1 MNVKERNSFLAQS
14 LDALRFVGKKDGNKS
29 SVLDI
34 AKLEV
39 DWHKMH
45 KPPIESYIPIYGLND
60 LWEITNDVKLM
71 NRPDRRVRYMDDLL
85 KRFDICFLNAGTNRR
100 VYYHRADPFIVFKV
114 GSDQVG
120 RSDNTSEFHVQN
132 NIFPF
137 CTRTYS
143 ALPNGMIALA
153 ERVEI
158 MTERDYKTKWASE
171 VFDLIL
177 AIASKGFIMED
188 VGGNFYKNLGIRIGF
203 GPVFADYPYVYR
215 IDLRKTLC
223 SYINP
228 ITGEKC
234 NGELDYDYKKGMSEI
249 VCDTCGTRFSAKH
262 LAFDAKEDR
271 IETRKGKYTMS
282 NNFKVSVVRGND
294 TVLRTYNESEA
305 ASIQNFSDVVR
316 VTRRVPEP
324 MRPNEI
330 VVTPRRTNQQ
340 RTQQVQSSFRTSVH
354 RGNNRQEFGRRND
367 SYQENGSYQRRSSNP
382 PKEEIIPDIEAF
394 LYEMHQKHGKGT
406 AIYLARRLGVYYQD
420 PNEKRHTADIEA
432 TVRVEPDTPEYITPT
447 KQEKRTTA
455 KVVSSNSEDTLMQEI
470 AQSGTTQEE
479 AMIPMKPKTAAEL
492 AAMDKESRNENVV
505 MGFPGEPLVDTMR
518 VEQKAPLIAKAIENR
533 FDHKIVRENG
543 TADAELMRQLEKD
556 IAEFLEN
563 NLEMNQL
570 YRDGLDGLEV
580 KVNSLLDHMNKVCFL
595 VKVEMH
601 KSSLLDVTL
610 YPSEGEED
618 RHDYEDKE
626 YENYLAKAAAEEDEE
641 VLKDEDIQEDEVGMD
656 HDVSNIIEFFEERIK
671 QYSMDKYMVDIKKLS
686 PEEAINKLSRKLLSD
701 AVDQKNYPF
710 ALAHEEAKK
719 FAAKYLGYEGKS
731 IEDTSAASQL

>member
-1 MNVKERNSFLAQS
+1 M
-14 LDALRFVGKKDGNKS
+14 
-29 SVLDI
+29 
-34 AKLEV
+34 
-39 DWHKMH
+39 
-45 KPPIESYIPIYGLND
+45 
-60 LWEITNDVKLM
+60 
-71 NRPDRRVRYMDDLL
+71 
-85 KRFDICFLNAGTNRR
+85 
-100 VYYHRADPFIVFKV
+100 
-114 GSDQVG
+114 
-120 RSDNTSEFHVQN
+120 
-132 NIFPF
+132 
-137 CTRTYS
+137 
-143 ALPNGMIALA
+143 
-153 ERVEI
+153 
-158 MTERDYKTKWASE
+158 
-171 VFDLIL
+171 
-177 AIASKGFIMED
+177 
-188 VGGNFYKNLGIRIGF
+188 
-203 GPVFADYPYVYR
+203 
-215 IDLRKTLC
+215 
-223 SYINP
+223 
-228 ITGEKC
+228 
-234 NGELDYDYKKGMSEI
+234 
-249 VCDTCGTRFSAKH
+249 
-262 LAFDAKEDR
+262 
-271 IETRKGKYTMS
+271 
-282 NNFKVSVVRGND
+282 
-294 TVLRTYNESEA
+294 
-305 ASIQNFSDVVR
+305 
-316 VTRRVPEP
+316 
-324 MRPNEI
+324 
-330 VVTPRRTNQQ
+330 
-340 RTQQVQSSFRTSVH
+340 H

-367 SYQENGSYQRRSSNP
+367 NYQENGSYQRRSSNP

-447 KQEKRTTA
+447 KQEKHTTA

-533 FDHKIVRENG
+533 FDHKITRENG

-626 YENYLAKAAAEEDEE
+626 YENYLAKAAVEEDEE

-671 QYSMDKYMVDIKKLS
+671 QYSMDKYMVDIKELP

-701 AVDQKNYPF
+701 AVDQKSYPF